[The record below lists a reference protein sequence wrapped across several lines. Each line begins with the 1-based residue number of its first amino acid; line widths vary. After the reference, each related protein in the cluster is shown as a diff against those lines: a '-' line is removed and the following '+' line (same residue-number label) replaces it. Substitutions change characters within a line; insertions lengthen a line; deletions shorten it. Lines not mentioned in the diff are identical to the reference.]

1 MTMNVVDSE
10 CSMKIRSDVALAVV
24 LAIMATCAAE
34 AEPSVVQTGVTVYDK
49 ARAYPCYVLYAGADE
64 VTHLIDMMGAE
75 VHRWPHT
82 GVPSRLLDPALAGGA
97 KGEVG
102 VHLAALPANLVGTG
116 LMPGLPAA
124 LRNKTIGIVDWND
137 KVLWEWGAEAPG
149 GAARQHHD
157 WQRLPNGDTAV
168 LVNIGRVISD
178 FGPRQMLDDAVY
190 VVNPKGTIVWKW
202 VLGDHL
208 NEFGFTPAELA
219 LIHQSKE
226 PDYFHTNDMFVLGPN
241 RWAKDGDKRFA
252 PGNILINSRN
262 GNVAVIIDRS
272 SGNVVWRIGP
282 DYPATSP
289 FAPKII
295 PRPLDQ
301 ISGAHDVYMI
311 PEDRPGAGDILIF
324 DNQGE
329 AGFPPVPMQVVGGSR
344 VIEIDPVKKTIVWE
358 YSARASGQ
366 ADWQFYSPFI
376 SSAERL
382 PNGNTLID
390 EGINGRFFQV
400 TPEGAIVW
408 EYISPVIGPAPMPP
422 LPGHPLPVSNY
433 AYRVQAVPYDWV
445 PAGTPHTER

>member
-1 MTMNVVDSE
+1 
-10 CSMKIRSDVALAVV
+10 MKVTADVALTV
-24 LAIMATCAAE
+24 LTVMATCAAE

-64 VTHLIDMMGAE
+64 VTHLIDMMGIE

-82 GVPSRLLDPALAGGA
+82 GVPSRLLDPALTGGA

-102 VHLAALPANLVGTG
+102 VHLAALPANLEGTG

-137 KVLWEWGAEAPG
+137 KVLWEWGAEAPD

-168 LVNIGRVISD
+168 LVNIGRVIPD
-178 FGPRQMLDDAVY
+178 FGPRQMLDDAIY
-190 VVNPKGTIVWKW
+190 EVNPEGTIVWKW
-202 VLGDHL
+202 VLGEHL

-219 LIHQSKE
+219 LIYQSKE
-226 PDYFHTNDMFVLGPN
+226 PDYFHTNSMFVLGPN
-241 RWAKDGDKRFA
+241 RWAEGGDKRFA

-262 GNVAVIIDRS
+262 GNVAVVIDR
-272 SGNVVWRIGP
+272 GTGHVVWRIGP
-282 DYPATSP
+282 DYPATRP
-289 FAPKII
+289 FAPKIV

-301 ISGAHDVYMI
+301 ISGEHNVYMI
-311 PEDRPGAGDILIF
+311 AEGRPGAGNILIF

-329 AGFPPVPMQVVGGSR
+329 AGFPSVPMQVVGGSR
-344 VIEIDPVKKTIVWE
+344 IIEIDPVKKSIVWE

-408 EYISPVIGPAPMPP
+408 EYITPVIGPAPMPP
-422 LPGHPLPVSNY
+422 LPGQPPPKSNY
-433 AYRVQAVPYDWV
+433 VYRVQAVPYDWV
-445 PAGTPHTER
+445 PVGTPHTER

>member
-1 MTMNVVDSE
+1 
-10 CSMKIRSDVALAVV
+10 MKITADVALAVA
-24 LAIMATCAAE
+24 LAVIATCAAE

-64 VTHLIDMMGAE
+64 VTHLIDMVGTE
-75 VHRWPHT
+75 IHRWPHT
-82 GVPSRLLDPALAGGA
+82 GVPSRLLDPALTGGI

-102 VHLAALPANLVGTG
+102 LHLAALPANLTGTG

-124 LRNKTIGIVDWND
+124 LRNKTIGVVDWND
-137 KVLWEWGAEAPG
+137 KVLWEWGAQAPG

-157 WQRLPNGDTAV
+157 WRRLPNGDTAV
-168 LVNIGRVISD
+168 LVNIGRVIPD
-178 FGPRQMLDDAVY
+178 FGPRQMLDDAIY
-190 VVNPKGTIVWKW
+190 EVNPKGTIVWNW

-219 LIHQSKE
+219 LIHHSKE

-241 RWAKDGDKRFA
+241 RWAEDGDKRFA

-262 GNVAVIIDRS
+262 GNVAVVIDRAT
-272 SGNVVWRIGP
+272 GHVVWRIGP
-282 DYPATSP
+282 DYPATQP
-289 FAPKII
+289 FAPKIV

-301 ISGAHDVYMI
+301 ISGEHDVYMI
-311 PEDRPGAGDILIF
+311 PEAWPGAGDILIF

-344 VIEIDPVKKTIVWE
+344 VLEIDPVKKTIVWE

-422 LPGHPLPVSNY
+422 LPGHPLPTSNY
-433 AYRVQAVPYDWV
+433 AYRIQAVPYDWV

>member
-1 MTMNVVDSE
+1 
-10 CSMKIRSDVALAVV
+10 MKITADVV
-24 LAIMATCAAE
+24 LAVTLTVMATCAAE
-34 AEPSVVQTGVTVYDK
+34 AGPSVVQTGVTVYDK
-49 ARAYPCYVLYAGADE
+49 GRAYPCYVLYAGADE
-64 VTHLIDMMGAE
+64 ITRLIDMAGTE

-82 GVPSRLLDPALAGGA
+82 GVPSRLLDPALTGGI

-102 VHLAALPANLVGTG
+102 VQLAALPANLAGTG

-124 LRNKTIGIVDWND
+124 LRNKTIGVFDWND
-137 KVLWEWGAEAPG
+137 KVLWEWGAQAPG

-157 WQRLPNGDTAV
+157 WQRLPNGNTAV
-168 LVNIGRVISD
+168 LVNIGRVIPD
-178 FGPRQMLDDAVY
+178 FGPRQMLDDAIY
-190 VVNPKGTIVWKW
+190 EVNSKGAIVWKW

-208 NEFGFTPAELA
+208 DEFGFTSAGLA

-226 PDYFHTNDMFVLGPN
+226 PDYFHTNAMFVLGPN
-241 RWAKDGDKRFA
+241 HWAEDGDKRFA

-262 GNVAVIIDRS
+262 GNVAVVIDHTT
-272 SGNVVWRIGP
+272 GHVVWRIGP
-282 DYPATSP
+282 DYPTTNP
-289 FAPKII
+289 FAPKIV

-301 ISGAHDVYMI
+301 VSGAHNVYMI
-311 PEDRPGAGDILIF
+311 PEGRPGAGNILIF

-344 VIEIDPVKKTIVWE
+344 VIEIDPVKKTIAWE

-400 TPEGAIVW
+400 TPEGVIVW
-408 EYISPVIGPAPMPP
+408 EYIAPVFGPAPMPP
-422 LPGHPLPVSNY
+422 LPGHPLPKSNFV
-433 AYRVQAVPYDWV
+433 YRVQAVPYDWV
-445 PAGTPHTER
+445 PAGTPHTEW

>member
-1 MTMNVVDSE
+1 
-10 CSMKIRSDVALAVV
+10 MKITADVVLTVALAV
-24 LAIMATCAAE
+24 MATCAAE

-64 VTHLIDMMGAE
+64 VTHLIDMVGTE

-82 GVPSRLLDPALAGGA
+82 GVPSRLLDPALTGGV

-102 VHLAALPANLVGTG
+102 LHLAALPANLAGTG

-124 LRNKTIGIVDWND
+124 LRNRTIGVVDWND
-137 KVLWEWGAEAPG
+137 KVLWEWGAQAPG

-168 LVNIGRVISD
+168 LVNIGRVIPD
-178 FGPRQMLDDAVY
+178 FGPRQMLDDAIY
-190 VVNPKGTIVWKW
+190 EVNPKGTIVWKW

-226 PDYFHTNDMFVLGPN
+226 PDYFHTNSMFVLGPN
-241 RWAKDGDKRFA
+241 RWAEGGDKRFA

-262 GNVAVIIDRS
+262 GNVAVVIDHAT
-272 SGNVVWRIGP
+272 GHVVWRIGP
-282 DYPATSP
+282 DYPATDP
-289 FAPKII
+289 FAPKIV

-301 ISGAHDVYMI
+301 ISGEHDVYMI
-311 PEDRPGAGDILIF
+311 PEGRPGAGDILIF

-344 VIEIDPVKKTIVWE
+344 IIEIDPVKKSIVWE

-390 EGINGRFFQV
+390 EGINGRFFQL

-422 LPGHPLPVSNY
+422 LPGHPLPTSNY
-433 AYRVQAVPYDWV
+433 AYRIQAVPYDWV
-445 PAGTPHTER
+445 PEGTPHTER

>member
-1 MTMNVVDSE
+1 MKMTA
-10 CSMKIRSDVALAVV
+10 DVARAVV
-24 LAIMATCAAE
+24 LIIMSTCAAE

-64 VTHLIDMMGAE
+64 VTHLIDMVGTE

-82 GVPSRLLDPALAGGA
+82 GVPSRLLDPALTGGI

-102 VHLAALPANLVGTG
+102 LHLAALPANLTGTG

-124 LRNKTIGIVDWND
+124 LRNKTIGVVDWND
-137 KVLWEWGAEAPG
+137 KVLWEWGAQAPG

-168 LVNIGRVISD
+168 LVNIGRVIPD
-178 FGPRQMLDDAVY
+178 FGPRQMLDDAIY
-190 VVNPKGTIVWKW
+190 EVNPKGTIVWKW

-208 NEFGFTPAELA
+208 NELGFTPAELA
-219 LIHQSKE
+219 LIYQSKE
-226 PDYFHTNDMFVLGPN
+226 PDYFHTNSMFVLGPN
-241 RWAKDGDKRFA
+241 PWAEGGDKRFA

-262 GNVAVIIDRS
+262 GNVAVVIDHAT
-272 SGNVVWRIGP
+272 GHVVWRIGP
-282 DYPATSP
+282 DYPATDP
-289 FAPKII
+289 FAPKIV

-301 ISGAHDVYMI
+301 ISGEHDVYMI
-311 PEDRPGAGDILIF
+311 PEGRPGAGDILIF

-344 VIEIDPVKKTIVWE
+344 IIEIDPVKKSIVWE

-422 LPGHPLPVSNY
+422 LPGHPLPTSNY
-433 AYRVQAVPYDWV
+433 AYRIQAVPYDWV
-445 PAGTPHTER
+445 PEGTPHTER

>member
-1 MTMNVVDSE
+1 
-10 CSMKIRSDVALAVV
+10 MKVTADVAPAVV
-24 LAIMATCAAE
+24 LAVMAACAAE

-64 VTHLIDMMGAE
+64 VTHLIDMVGTE

-82 GVPSRLLDPALAGGA
+82 GVPSRLLDPALTGGV

-102 VHLAALPANLVGTG
+102 LHLAALPANLAGTG

-137 KVLWEWGAEAPG
+137 KVLWEWGAQAPG

-168 LVNIGRVISD
+168 LVNIGRVIPD
-178 FGPRQMLDDAVY
+178 FGPHQMLDDAIY
-190 VVNPKGTIVWKW
+190 EVNPKGTIVWKW
-202 VLGDHL
+202 VLSDHL

-241 RWAKDGDKRFA
+241 RWAEDGDKRFA

-262 GNVAVIIDRS
+262 GNVAVVIDHDT
-272 SGNVVWRIGP
+272 GHVVWRIGP
-282 DYPATSP
+282 DYPATDP
-289 FAPKII
+289 FAPKIV

-301 ISGAHDVYMI
+301 ISGEHDVYMI
-311 PEDRPGAGDILIF
+311 PEGRPGAGDILIF

-422 LPGHPLPVSNY
+422 LPGHPLPTSNY
-433 AYRVQAVPYDWV
+433 AYRIQAVPYDWV
-445 PAGTPHTER
+445 PEGTPHTER

>member
-1 MTMNVVDSE
+1 MRITVDAALA
-10 CSMKIRSDVALAVV
+10 VALAV
-24 LAIMATCAAE
+24 MATCAAE

-64 VTHLIDMMGAE
+64 VTHLIDMVGTE
-75 VHRWPHT
+75 VHQWPHT
-82 GVPSRLLDPALAGGA
+82 GVPSRLLDPALTGGI

-102 VHLAALPANLVGTG
+102 LHLAALPANLTGTG

-124 LRNKTIGIVDWND
+124 LRNKTIGVVDWND

-157 WQRLPNGDTAV
+157 WQRLSNGDTAV
-168 LVNIGRVISD
+168 LVNIGRVIPE
-178 FGPRQMLDDAVY
+178 FGQRQMLDDAIY
-190 VVNPKGTIVWKW
+190 EVNPKGTIVWTW

-208 NEFGFTPAELA
+208 NEFGFSPAELA
-219 LIHQSKE
+219 LIYQSKD
-226 PDYFHTNDMFVLGPN
+226 PDYFHTNSMFVLGAN
-241 RWAKDGDKRFA
+241 RWAEGGDKRFA

-262 GNVAVIIDRS
+262 GNVAVVIDHAT
-272 SGNVVWRIGP
+272 GHVVWRIGP
-282 DYPATSP
+282 DYPATEP
-289 FAPKII
+289 FAPKIV

-301 ISGAHDVYMI
+301 ISGEHNVYMI
-311 PEDRPGAGDILIF
+311 PEGRPGAGDILVF

-329 AGFPPVPMQVVGGSR
+329 AGFPPVPMKVVGGSR
-344 VIEIDPVKKTIVWE
+344 IIEIDPVKKSIVWE

-408 EYISPVIGPAPMPP
+408 EYITPVIGPAPMPP
-422 LPGHPLPVSNY
+422 LPGQPPPTSNY
-433 AYRVQAVPYDWV
+433 AYRAQAVPYDWV
-445 PAGTPHTER
+445 PAGTPRTER